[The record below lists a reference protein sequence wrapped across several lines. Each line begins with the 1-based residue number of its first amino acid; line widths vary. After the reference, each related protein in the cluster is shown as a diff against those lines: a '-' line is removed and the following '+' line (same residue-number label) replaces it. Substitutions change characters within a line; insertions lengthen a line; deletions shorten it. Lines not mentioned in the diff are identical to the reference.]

1 MLYPQ
6 PYTRTRVIGYEE
18 TIAMAKRRKVGNLLA
33 LALLTGL
40 VERPMH
46 PYEMATLLKERGKDA
61 SIKIQWGSLYTV
73 VQNLE
78 KHGFVE
84 AVDTVRQGR
93 RPERTVYA
101 ITAAGRAE
109 LEDWLRELLA
119 EPQQE
124 FTSFE
129 AALSNAGVLS
139 PDDVIVLLQRRAATL
154 EGYAAEWRERL
165 AAAVEVVPRIFLIE
179 VEFKIAMAAAE
190 AAWVRSIVTELVDG
204 TMPALDLWRSN
215 HKDTKGD

>member
-1 MLYPQ
+1 
-6 PYTRTRVIGYEE
+6 
-18 TIAMAKRRKVGNLLA
+18 MAKRRKVGNLLA

-40 VERPMH
+40 VEKPMH

-84 AVDTVRQGR
+84 PVDTTRQGK

-101 ITAAGRAE
+101 ITRAGRAE
-109 LEDWLRELLA
+109 LGDWMRELLA

-139 PDDVIVLLQRRAATL
+139 PDEVITLLRRRADAL
-154 EGYAAEWRERL
+154 DGHAAEWRGRL
-165 AAAVEVVPRIFLIE
+165 AEAVKVVPRIFLIE
-179 VEFKIAMAAAE
+179 VEFKIAMVAAE
-190 AAWVRSIVTELVDG
+190 AAWVRSILTELIDG
-204 TMPALDLWRSN
+204 TMPAMDLWRSY
-215 HKDTKGD
+215 HEETKGD